1 MMEKIVHEIGWNQ
14 CLFEILPI
22 TFDRMNKVAS
32 LKKLQKTSLEYYD
45 FFIEVV

>member
-14 CLFEILPI
+14 CFLKFYLSV
-22 TFDRMNKVAS
+22 DRMNKVAS